1 MKTKIITLLLV
12 AFATITNA
20 QNTLDAV
27 VVSEE
32 NKEALIGATLL
43 LKGTTNGV
51 STNYRRNCTFKQ
63 HS

>member
-20 QNTLDAV
+20 QNTLDAM

-32 NKEALIGATLL
+32 NQEILIGDTLL

-51 STNYRRNCTFKQ
+51 STFEQ